1 MQDMATALDISRK
14 GTKARP
20 THSFLGDLR
29 LDRGRVH
36 EFCGPARRSLAL
48 MAAGG
53 VAGGQGGSAG
63 GPVLWIAPGWM
74 PERLSAEGV
83 LPFLNP
89 GRLIFVLPKRA
100 DDLLWVMEEALRSA
114 AVPLVVADLPELP
127 GLTPVRRLQLA
138 AETGAA
144 TGAAPLGLILTPG
157 DGGASGVESRWH
169 LAPAHGAT
177 TSNWQLQ
184 RRRARMEPPRQWLL
198 RQDPG
203 GVRLVG

>member
-1 MQDMATALDISRK
+1 MQTLATALDISRK
-14 GTKARP
+14 GAKARP
-20 THSFLGDLR
+20 AQSFLGALR

-48 MAAGG
+48 MAAEGET
-53 VAGGQGGSAG
+53 G

-83 LPFLNP
+83 LAFLNP
-89 GRLIFVLPKRA
+89 GRLIFVLPRRA
-100 DDLLWVMEEALRSA
+100 EDLLWVMEEALRSA
-114 AVPLVVADLPELP
+114 AVPLVIADLPEPP

-138 AETGAA
+138 AEVGAA

-198 RQDPG
+198 RQGPG

>member
-1 MQDMATALDISRK
+1 MQDMATALDISRQ
-14 GTKARP
+14 GAKARP
-20 THSFLGDLR
+20 SHRFLGALR

-53 VAGGQGGSAG
+53 EAG

-74 PERLSAEGV
+74 PERLSAEGL

-114 AVPLVVADLPELP
+114 AVPLVIADLPELP